1 MKKEKLLSS
10 LRTPEFRS
18 LLTERLGIDPD
29 ECDSEIARIER
40 AITGYDEMFGGDR
53 DLRVFSV
60 GGRSEISGNHTDHN
74 GGKAITAA
82 VNISVIAVAAARDDG
97 TIRIKSEGYDTDTV
111 TEDDLLSPRPEYFG
125 KSFALIAGCR
135 NAFSEFGLRTGGF
148 DAFTV
153 SSVPAGSG
161 LSSSAAFEVTVC
173 KMVSSFYNGDCVD
186 EITLAKAA
194 QYAEN
199 KYFGKPCGLMDQ
211 AACAVGGFAMFD
223 FSSDETK
230 VKKLDLDL
238 SKNGFVLC
246 ITDTGGDHCD
256 LTAEYAAIPA
266 EMKKVASFF
275 GKNTLSEVESKNA
288 ILDNIATLRKYC
300 GDRTVLRTLHF
311 FDENERVEG
320 IEKAMAAG
328 DMDSF
333 LRLIL
338 SSGDSSFKYLQNVT
352 ADVSGDR
359 SLSLA
364 LYLSERFFETHRG
377 AARVHG
383 GGFAGTVQA
392 FVKKED
398 AAEYKNYIENYF
410 GESSCHILRVR
421 SAGAE
426 RLF

>member
-1 MKKEKLLSS
+1 MKKEELLLS
-10 LRTPEFRS
+10 LRTPEFES
-18 LLTERLGIDPD
+18 LLVERLGIDPD
-29 ECDSEIARIER
+29 ECDGEIAKIER
-40 AITGYDEMFGGDR
+40 AVAGFDETFGGNR

-97 TIRIKSEGYDTDTV
+97 TVRIKSEGYDIDTV
-111 TEDDLLSPRPEYFG
+111 SEDDLLSPRPEYYG

-135 NAFSEFGLRTGGF
+135 NAFSEFGLRTGGL

-161 LSSSAAFEVTVC
+161 LSSSAAFEVAVC
-173 KMVSSFYNGDCVD
+173 KMLSSFYNGDCVN

-211 AACAVGGFAMFD
+211 VACAVGGFAMFD
-223 FSSDETK
+223 FSSPEPK

-246 ITDTGGDHCD
+246 ITNTGGDHCD
-256 LTAEYAAIPA
+256 LTAEYAAIPS

-275 GKNTLSEVESKNA
+275 EKNTLSEVGSKIA
-288 ILDNIATLRKYC
+288 ILDNITALRKYC
-300 GDRTVLRTLHF
+300 NDRAVLRALHF
-311 FDENERVEG
+311 FDENERVEK
-320 IEKAMAAG
+320 IEKTMAAG
-328 DMDSF
+328 DMESF
-333 LRLIL
+333 LSLVL
-338 SSGDSSFKYLQNVT
+338 SSGNSSFKYLQNVT
-352 ADVSGDR
+352 ADVSYDR

-364 LYLSERFFETHRG
+364 LYLSESFFETHRG

-392 FVKKED
+392 FVRKED
-398 AAEYKNYIENYF
+398 AAEYKNYIESYF
-410 GESSCHILRVR
+410 GEGSCRILRVR
-421 SAGAE
+421 TAGAE

>member
-1 MKKEKLLSS
+1 MKKEELLLS
-10 LRTPEFRS
+10 LRTHEFKS
-18 LLTERLGIDPD
+18 LLSERLGIAPD
-29 ECDSEIARIER
+29 ECDGEIARIER
-40 AITGYDEMFGGDR
+40 AIAGFDEMFGKDR

-97 TIRIKSEGYDTDTV
+97 TIRIKSEGYDVDTV
-111 TEDDLLSPRPEYFG
+111 TKDDLLSPHPEYFG

-135 NAFSEFGLRTGGF
+135 NAFSEFGLHTGGL

-161 LSSSAAFEVTVC
+161 LSSSAAFEVAVC
-173 KMVSSFYNGDCVD
+173 KMLSSFYNEDRVD

-194 QYAEN
+194 RYAEN

-211 AACAVGGFAMFD
+211 AACAVGGFAVFD
-223 FSSDETK
+223 FSSPVPR
-230 VKKLDLDL
+230 VKKLDIDL
-238 SKNGFVLC
+238 SEKGFVLC

-256 LTAEYAAIPA
+256 LTAEYAAIPS

-275 GKNTLSEVESKNA
+275 KKNTLSEVGSETA
-288 ILDNIATLRKYC
+288 ILENITALRKYC
-300 GDRTVLRTLHF
+300 NDRAVLRALHF
-311 FDENERVEG
+311 FDENERVEK
-320 IEKAMAAG
+320 IEKALVAG
-328 DMDSF
+328 DMASF
-333 LRLIL
+333 LRLVS
-338 SSGDSSFKYLQNVT
+338 SSGNSSFKYLQNVT
-352 ADVSGDR
+352 ADISHDR

-364 LYLSERFFETHRG
+364 LYLSEKFFETHVG

-398 AAEYKNYIENYF
+398 ATEYKNYVERFF
-410 GESSCHILRVR
+410 GEGSCRILRVR
-421 SAGAE
+421 TAGSE

>member
-1 MKKEKLLSS
+1 MKKEKILLS
-10 LRTPEFRS
+10 LRTPEFKS
-18 LLTERLGIDPD
+18 LLTERLGIAPD
-29 ECDSEIARIER
+29 ECNEEIARIES
-40 AITGYDEMFGGDR
+40 AITEFDKMFGEDR

-111 TEDDLLSPRPEYFG
+111 TKDDLLSPLPEYFG

-135 NAFSEFGLRTGGF
+135 NAFSEYGLHTGGF

-161 LSSSAAFEVTVC
+161 LSSSAAFEVTIC
-173 KMVSSFYNGDCVD
+173 KILSSFYNGDCVD

-223 FSSDETK
+223 FSSSETE
-230 VKKLDLDL
+230 VKKLDFDL
-238 SKNGFVLC
+238 SQKGFVLC
-246 ITDTGGDHCD
+246 ITNTGGDHCD
-256 LTAEYAAIPA
+256 LTEEYAAIPS
-266 EMKKVASFF
+266 EMKKIASFF
-275 GKNTLSEVESKNA
+275 KKNTLSEVGSEIS
-288 ILDNIATLRKYC
+288 ILENITALRKYC
-300 GDRTVLRTLHF
+300 GDRAVLRSLHF
-311 FDENERVEG
+311 FDENERVKK
-320 IEKAMAAG
+320 IEKAMDAG

-333 LRLIL
+333 LRLVS
-338 SSGDSSFKYLQNVT
+338 SSGNSSFKYLQNVT
-352 ADVSGDR
+352 ADVSRDR
-359 SLSLA
+359 SISLA
-364 LYLSERFFETHRG
+364 LYLSERFFETHNG

-392 FVKKED
+392 FVKKEH
-398 AAEYKNYIENYF
+398 AVEYKNYIEKYF
-410 GESSCHILRVR
+410 GEGSCHILRIR
-421 SAGAE
+421 TAGAE
-426 RLF
+426 ILF